1 MTKVAE
7 KLVLSFDQQSQS
19 YKPAGHNLLAQ
30 QAIELTDALQASGT
44 KSLVIDQ
51 EDHHRNF
58 DFHRCRLCK
67 NAAENATGKHSQTVD
82 QAQEQQEPAP
92 ASEETESD

>member
-1 MTKVAE
+1 MTKVAK
-7 KLVLSFDQQSQS
+7 KLVLSFDEQSQS

-30 QAIELTDALQASGT
+30 ESTALTEALQTNGT

-51 EDHHRNF
+51 EDHHCNF

-67 NAAENATGKHSQTVD
+67 KAAEDATLKHTQTPR
-82 QAQEQQEPAP
+82 QEQHVSDAVPEESEP
-92 ASEETESD
+92 D